1 MEENISQTEK
11 DKFMSLIDFY
21 CAPLTSCSGVGN
33 EFAEGYNY
41 AVTKLKQKI
50 KEL

>member
-1 MEENISQTEK
+1 MEEIISQEEK

-33 EFAEGYNY
+33 QFAEGYNY
-41 AVTKLKQKI
+41 AITKLKEKI
-50 KEL
+50 RNI